1 MNLRKNMEIYTKI
14 NTLYARYKNLG
25 SDCPNPKWK
34 KFQNKIIF
42 GKFSDPTFKY
52 LYNCLWEGYS
62 KIDGTN
68 SKIAFYPST
77 QEICVEGKTE
87 KAQSQHGQFEM
98 LEKISERIKPQLCDM
113 FPKESARFAP
123 IKDGNKIQFYN
134 LYSESGKAEDGAVET
149 TIKFDKEDSI
159 SEGGLYGVQLEEV
172 PIYIYG
178 EYFGTG
184 IQKCGSRYIQNGN
197 DFLVFDIKQQGW
209 WTPKDVRDALCKGLK
224 LNTVPFLGV
233 MTLKEIEDKVRAG
246 FTTQFDRAA
255 DPTMLEEGIVAR
267 PTIPLCD
274 GSGNRIIV
282 KVKYCDY
289 IEYDAVRK
297 EFSDAE
303 FEEFDKWYHENYED
317 IKIG

>member
-1 MNLRKNMEIYTKI
+1 METYTKI
-14 NTLYARYKNLG
+14 NTMYKRYIFDASK
-25 SDCPNPKWK
+25 CPNKAWA
-34 KFQNKIIF
+34 KFKNKIIL
-42 GKFSDPTFKY
+42 GEFSFKEAGY
-52 LYNCLWEGYS
+52 LFNCPWEATS

-68 SKIAFYPST
+68 SKIAFFPST
-77 QEICVEGKTE
+77 GEIRVGGKTE
-87 KAQSQHGQFEM
+87 KAESQNGQFEM
-98 LEKISERIKPQLCDM
+98 LEKIGENIKPQLCAM
-113 FPKESARFAP
+113 FPKESARFTP
-123 IKDGNKIQFYN
+123 VKNKETNKVQYYLEAADDAMI
-134 LYSESGKAEDGAVET
+134 EPKAG
-149 TIKFDKEDSI
+149 FC
-159 SEGGLYGVQLEEV
+159 GVQLEEV

-178 EYFGTG
+178 EYFGSG

-209 WTPKDVRDALCKGLK
+209 WTPKDVRDALCKDLK

>member
-1 MNLRKNMEIYTKI
+1 METYTKI
-14 NTLYARYKNLG
+14 NTMYKRYIFDASK
-25 SDCPNPKWK
+25 CPNPKWA
-34 KFQNKIIF
+34 KFKNKIIL
-42 GKFSDPTFKY
+42 GEFSFKEAGY
-52 LYNCLWEGYS
+52 LLNCPWEAYS

-68 SKIAFYPST
+68 SKIAFFPST
-77 QEICVEGKTE
+77 GEIRVEGKTE

-98 LEKISERIKPQLCDM
+98 LSHIAHDIQLELVHM
-113 FPKESARFAP
+113 FPKETARFAP
-123 IKDGNKIQFYN
+123 VKNKETNKVQYYLEAAGDAMI
-134 LYSESGKAEDGAVET
+134 EPKAG
-149 TIKFDKEDSI
+149 FC
-159 SEGGLYGVQLEEV
+159 GVKLEEV

-178 EYFGTG
+178 EYFGSG

-209 WTPKDVRDALCKGLK
+209 WTPKDVRDAICKGLK

>member
-1 MNLRKNMEIYTKI
+1 MALETYQKI
-14 NTLYARYKNLG
+14 NTAYKRYIFDASK
-25 SDCPNPKWK
+25 CPNKAWA
-34 KFQNKIIF
+34 KFKNKIIL
-42 GKFSDPTFKY
+42 GEFSFKEAGY
-52 LYNCLWEGYS
+52 LFNCPWEATS

-68 SKIAFYPST
+68 SKIAFFPSDGHI
-77 QEICVEGKTE
+77 EVGGKTE
-87 KAQSQHGQFEM
+87 KAQSQHGQFEK
-98 LEKISERIKPQLCDM
+98 LQKIADRIKPQLCAM
-113 FPKESARFAP
+113 FPKECARFAP
-123 IKDGNKIQFYN
+123 KKGDDNKVEYWDTNDPLGLTKIVPSQKGSYN
-134 LYSESGKAEDGAVET
+134 VWLT
-149 TIKFDKEDSI
+149 
-159 SEGGLYGVQLEEV
+159 EV

-178 EYFGTG
+178 EYFGSG
-184 IQKCGSRYIQNGN
+184 IQKCGSRYIKNGN

-209 WTPKDVRDALCKGLK
+209 WTPKDVRDSICKGLG
-224 LNTVPFLGV
+224 LNTVPFLGI

>member
-1 MNLRKNMEIYTKI
+1 MALETYQKI
-14 NTLYARYKNLG
+14 NTAYKRYIFDASK
-25 SDCPNPKWK
+25 CPNKEWA
-34 KFQNKIIF
+34 KFKNKIIL
-42 GKFSDPTFKY
+42 GEFSFKEAGY
-52 LYNCLWEGYS
+52 LFNCPWEATS

-68 SKIAFYPST
+68 SKIAFFPSDGHI
-77 QEICVEGKTE
+77 EVGGKTE

-98 LEKISERIKPQLCDM
+98 LEKIGENIKPQLCAM

-123 IKDGNKIQFYN
+123 VKNKETNKIEYYRLDGNK
-134 LYSESGKAEDGAVET
+134 AETLCSDMYRVT
-149 TIKFDKEDSI
+149 
-159 SEGGLYGVQLEEV
+159 LEEV
-172 PIYIYG
+172 PVYIYG
-178 EYFGTG
+178 EYFGAG

-209 WTPKDVRDALCKGLK
+209 WTPKDVRDSICKGLG
-224 LNTVPFLGV
+224 LNTVPFLGI

-246 FTTQFDRAA
+246 FATQFDRAA

>member
-1 MNLRKNMEIYTKI
+1 METYQKI
-14 NTLYARYKNLG
+14 QTLYKRYIFDASK
-25 SDCPNPKWK
+25 CPNKAWA
-34 KFQNKIIF
+34 KFKNKIIL
-42 GKFSDPTFKY
+42 GEFSFKEAGY
-52 LYNCLWEGYS
+52 LFNCPWEAYS

-68 SKIAFYPST
+68 SKIAFFPST
-77 QEICVEGKTE
+77 GTILVEGKTE

-98 LEKISERIKPQLCDM
+98 LSHIAHDIQLELIHM
-113 FPKESARFAP
+113 FPKETARFAP
-123 IKDGNKIQFYN
+123 VKNKETNKVQYYLEADGSALIEPKNGFV
-134 LYSESGKAEDGAVET
+134 GVE
-149 TIKFDKEDSI
+149 
-159 SEGGLYGVQLEEV
+159 LEEV
-172 PIYIYG
+172 PVYIYG
-178 EYFGTG
+178 EYFGAG

-209 WTPKDVRDALCKGLK
+209 WTPKDVRDALCKGLN

-246 FTTQFDRAA
+246 FATQFDRAA

>member
-1 MNLRKNMEIYTKI
+1 MSLQVYDKI
-14 NTLYARYKNLG
+14 QTLYKRYIFDASK
-25 SDCPNPKWK
+25 CPNKAWT
-34 KFQNKIIF
+34 KFKNKIIL
-42 GKFSDPTFKY
+42 GEFSFKEAGY
-52 LYNCLWEGYS
+52 LFNCPWEATS

-68 SKIAFYPST
+68 SKIAFFPST
-77 QEICVEGKTE
+77 GEIRVEGKTD
-87 KAQSQHGQFEM
+87 KAESQHGQFEM
-98 LEKISERIKPQLCDM
+98 LQAIGERIKPQLQAM
-113 FPKESARFAP
+113 FPKESARFTP
-123 IKDGNKIQFYN
+123 VKNKETNKVQYYLEAADDAMI
-134 LYSESGKAEDGAVET
+134 EPKAG
-149 TIKFDKEDSI
+149 FC
-159 SEGGLYGVQLEEV
+159 GVQLEEV

-178 EYFGTG
+178 EYFGSG

-209 WTPKDVRDALCKGLK
+209 WTPKDVRDALCKDLK